1 MTLLELKDFNSEI
14 EKVASL
20 LRGKFN
26 VMPKFGVEIE
36 FYLRHKIGKL
46 ANAEQINAFKK
57 ELEKFSLT
65 ISDEKGLDQFET
77 QLKASSHYSQLIQLI
92 KDTKLDLQKIA
103 NKLHLKIIFSPKPFV
118 GTYGSSMHFHL
129 SLYNKHNHN
138 VFSEDT
144 ISTNKFLSNVINS
157 ILLMLNQSIYLL
169 CGDDLEEYN
178 RFMPNF
184 MAPVNLS
191 WGNNN
196 RTTAIRI
203 PDSDI
208 NSRRLEFRVP
218 SSSCDPQK
226 VVFFLLVAVLNALTN
241 PKATIDRVYGNAA
254 DPQYKFNDLFTNPAA
269 ARDSYTLDEIYSKLC
284 I

>member
-1 MTLLELKDFNSEI
+1 MTLLELKDFNREI

-46 ANAEQINAFKK
+46 ANAEQINAFKE
-57 ELEKFSLT
+57 ELEKCGLA

-77 QLKASSHYSQLIQLI
+77 QLKASSNYSQLIKLI
-92 KDTKLDLQKIA
+92 KNTKLDLQKIA
-103 NKLHLKIIFSPKPFV
+103 NKLCLKIIFSPKPFV

-169 CGDDLEEYN
+169 CGDNLEEYN

-218 SSSCDPQK
+218 SASCDPQK
-226 VVFFLLVAVLNALTN
+226 VIFFLLVAVLNALTN

-254 DPQYKFNDLFTNPAA
+254 DPQYKFNDLFTNPTA

>member
-1 MTLLELKDFNSEI
+1 MTLLELKDFNNEI

-20 LRGKFN
+20 LKSKFD

-36 FYLRHKIGKL
+36 FYLRHMNGKL
-46 ANAEQINAFKK
+46 ANVEQINAFKE
-57 ELEKFSLT
+57 ELKKYNLA

-77 QLKASSHYSQLIQLI
+77 QLQASSNYLQLI
-92 KDTKLDLQKIA
+92 KLIKNIKLNLHKIA
-103 NKLHLKIIFSPKPFV
+103 NKLRLKIIFSPKPFV

-129 SLYNKHNHN
+129 SLYNKHKHN
-138 VFSEDT
+138 VFSDDT

-169 CGDDLEEYN
+169 CGDDLEEYS

-218 SSSCDPQK
+218 SASCEPQK
-226 VVFFLLVAVLNALTN
+226 IIFFLLVAVLNALTN

-254 DPQYKFNDLFTNPAA
+254 DPQYKFNDLFTDPTDAKDNYA
-269 ARDSYTLDEIYSKLC
+269 LDEIYSKLC
-284 I
+284 V

>member
-77 QLKASSHYSQLIQLI
+77 QLKASSNYSQLIKLI
-92 KDTKLDLQKIA
+92 ENTKLDLHKIA

-138 VFSEDT
+138 VFSDDT
-144 ISTNKFLSNVINS
+144 ISTNKFLSNIINS

-218 SSSCDPQK
+218 SASCDPQK